1 MVGRAIFA
9 QSIESTLT
17 PITLPSL
24 PVVNHSDS
32 FVVV

>member
-1 MVGRAIFA
+1 MGLAIF
-9 QSIESTLT
+9 SESTLT